1 MSNEAWP
8 LVPLASLLTR
18 NERLVTLIPDQQYRE
33 VTIRLW
39 GKGVFLRQI
48 VNGADIASQRRSQV
62 THDQFIVSRIDARN
76 GAMGLVPADLDGAV
90 VTNDFPTFNVN
101 RERLVP
107 AFLGWLCRTESFVD
121 TCRSASEGTT
131 NRVRLKEERFLKQE
145 IRLPPLKEQERIVS
159 RIDSLVS
166 KLEEAK
172 QASKKVA
179 AQSRLLAVS
188 LAHRADLSRQEK
200 EAMGWREVILGN
212 VLCED
217 FDDHRVAPTQEYP
230 NFGLYSYGRGLFV
243 EAPISGMATSATR
256 LRRVRAGQ
264 FIYSRLFAWEGAF
277 GMVSSEFDGWFV
289 SGEYPT
295 FACNQ
300 SEVLPEFVLAYIQAK
315 QAWDA
320 VAVGSKG
327 LGSRRQRVQPEQ
339 ILAHRLM
346 LPPMHV
352 QRQLKN
358 LNSFVPE
365 IEETR
370 SKLKI
375 EIDAMLPSILD
386 SAFKGAL

>member
-1 MSNEAWP
+1 MSKPNWPVVPLSKVVVPVHRTVTITPGISYRTLGVKWWGEGAYERQTIDGAQTAARTLNEVKEDDLIINKIWVRHGSVAIVGRDVAGCYGSNE
-8 LVPLASLLTR
+8 
-18 NERLVTLIPDQQYRE
+18 
-33 VTIRLW
+33 
-39 GKGVFLRQI
+39 
-48 VNGADIASQRRSQV
+48 
-62 THDQFIVSRIDARN
+62 
-76 GAMGLVPADLDGAV
+76 
-90 VTNDFPTFNVN
+90 FPTFEFRRELIEPRWMHWYSKSRELWTKCDLLSQGTSGKN
-101 RERLVP
+101 RIRPEKFMTVEVP
-107 AFLGWLCRTESFVD
+107 LPE
-121 TCRSASEGTT
+121 
-131 NRVRLKEERFLKQE
+131 LKVQ
-145 IRLPPLKEQERIVS
+145 QRIVE

-166 KLEEAK
+166 KVEEAK

-200 EAMGWREVILGN
+200 DAMGWREVILGD
-212 VLCED
+212 VLCEE

-243 EAPISGMATSATR
+243 KAPISGMATSATR

-277 GMVSSEFDGWFV
+277 GLVTPEFDGWFV
-289 SGEYPT
+289 SNEYPT
-295 FACNQ
+295 FACNL
-300 SEVLPEFVLAYIQAK
+300 SEVLPEFLPAYFQAK

-339 ILAHRLM
+339 LLAHRLM

-352 QRQLKN
+352 QIQLKK

-370 SKLKI
+370 SKLRI

>member
-8 LVPLASLLTR
+8 LVPLASMLTR
-18 NERLVTLIPDQQYRE
+18 NEKLITLIPDQQYRE

-62 THDQFIVSRIDARN
+62 TRDQFIVSRIDARN
-76 GAMGLVPADLDGAV
+76 GAMGLVPAELDGAV

-101 RERLVP
+101 RTMLMPEY
-107 AFLGWLCRTESFVD
+107 LGWLCRTQSFVEK
-121 TCRSASEGTT
+121 CRSASEGTT
-131 NRVRLKEERFLKQE
+131 NRVRLKEERFMKLE
-145 IRLPPLKEQERIVS
+145 IGLPPIREQMRIVD
-159 RIDSLVS
+159 RLDSLVS
-166 KLEEAK
+166 KVEEAK

-200 EAMGWREVILGN
+200 EAMGWREVILGD

-217 FDDHRVAPTQEYP
+217 FDDHRVAATQEYP

-243 EAPISGMATSATR
+243 KASISGMATSATR

-277 GMVSSEFDGWFV
+277 GLVTPDFDGWFV

-295 FACNQ
+295 FACNL
-300 SEVLPEFVLAYIQAK
+300 SEILPEFLLAYFQAK

-352 QRQLKN
+352 QIQLKK

-365 IEETR
+365 MEETR
-370 SKLKI
+370 NKLRI